1 MTDNKGTLSNS
12 NTWVRLAYMFL
23 FTLLLMAARLVITL
37 VVIVQFLLVLVTGS
51 DNENLR
57 NLGQGLCKWV
67 YQTIM
72 FLTFNTESKSFP
84 FDEWPEVDPSQGYS
98 VRTAEDIEE
107 AEFVEVEDD
116 DVPSFT
122 ADEAPVEDE
131 APAADKA
138 PSANKKTEDTKN
150 TKKKSK

>member
-1 MTDNKGTLSNS
+1 
-12 NTWVRLAYMFL
+12 
-23 FTLLLMAARLVITL
+23 MAARLVITL

-57 NLGQGLCKWV
+57 NLGQGLGKWV